1 MKRPLPCVFWL
12 WDDDRPQ
19 DIEAVLPALPR
30 RSGLILRSRGGLDS
44 LKEQVK
50 KASPWRRQHSVFVT
64 GTPDYHAHGIH
75 LREKERCPLPLRRL
89 RQRFLIT
96 LSCHS
101 LPSLIRQNKRHV
113 HGVLVS
119 PVFATASHPGARP
132 LGIYTLRKMMR
143 VTRKPLI
150 VMGGM
155 TRDKRRLLKS
165 PPRWAGVSVHTE
177 DRGRR
182 TEGFNQKNGSK
193 SS

>member
-19 DIEAVLPALPR
+19 DIGAVLPALPR
-30 RSGLILRSRGGLDS
+30 RSGLILRSRGGLEP

-50 KASPWRRQHSVFVT
+50 KAGPWRRHHSVFVT

-75 LREKERCPLPLRRL
+75 LREKERPALPLRRL

-96 LSCHS
+96 VSCHS
-101 LPSLIRQNKRHV
+101 LSSLLRQNKRPV

-132 LGIYTLRKMMR
+132 LGMYTLRKMMR
-143 VTRKPLI
+143 VAQKPLI
-150 VMGGM
+150 VMGGI
-155 TRDKRRLLKS
+155 TPSTRRLLGH
-165 PPRWAGVSVHTE
+165 PHRWAGVSGHGKKTGGGIV
-177 DRGRR
+177 
-182 TEGFNQKNGSK
+182 
-193 SS
+193 

>member
-30 RSGLILRSRGGLDS
+30 RSGLILRSRGC
-44 LKEQVK
+44 LKPLKDRVQK
-50 KASPWRRQHSVFVT
+50 TRPWRRHHSVFVT

-75 LREKERCPLPLRRL
+75 VREKERPALPLRRL

-96 LSCHS
+96 VSCHS
-101 LPSLIRQNKRHV
+101 LSSVLRQNKRPV
-113 HGVLVS
+113 HGIVVS

-143 VTRKPLI
+143 VAKKPLI
-150 VMGGM
+150 VMGGITPA
-155 TRDKRRLLKS
+155 TRRRLGR
-165 PPRWAGVSVHTE
+165 PARWAGVSGHGGKTGGPVA
-177 DRGRR
+177 D
-182 TEGFNQKNGSK
+182 
-193 SS
+193 